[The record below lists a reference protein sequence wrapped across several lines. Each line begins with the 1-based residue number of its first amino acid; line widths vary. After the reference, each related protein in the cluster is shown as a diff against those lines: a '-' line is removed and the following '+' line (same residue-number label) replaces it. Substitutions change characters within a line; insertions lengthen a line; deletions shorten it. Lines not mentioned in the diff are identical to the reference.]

1 MQPPSSSQVNHLI
14 EHLFRRESGK
24 MIAVLTRLLG
34 FDSFEVAQDIV
45 QDTLLKAMVT
55 WSYGRLP
62 DNPSAWLYRVAKNR
76 AIDHLRRERNF
87 QKIGSAYS
95 QQLQQDLKVDPAI
108 NDMFLDN
115 EIQDSQLRMMFA
127 CCHPFIPVESQ
138 IALVLK
144 PCAALVCMRLP
155 THFHNTRCCHQKN
168 LPRQRKNNTAENST

>member
-1 MQPPSSSQVNHLI
+1 
-14 EHLFRRESGK
+14 
-24 MIAVLTRLLG
+24 
-34 FDSFEVAQDIV
+34 
-45 QDTLLKAMVT
+45 MVT

-76 AIDHLRRERNF
+76 VIDHLRRERNF

-127 CCHPFIPVESQ
+127 CCHPLSR
-138 IALVLK
+138 LNLK
-144 PCAALVCMRLP
+144 L
-155 THFHNTRCCHQKN
+155 HW
-168 LPRQRKNNTAENST
+168 S